1 MYNYVLQRAPGHSFF
16 FTIRLAD
23 RHSDLL
29 IRRIDDLRRAV
40 RDTKA
45 LHPFRIDAIT
55 VLPEVIH
62 TIWTLPEGDDNHA
75 IRVAKIE
82 GRFSRMQEMPNH
94 RSFRQIQNGEKGIW
108 QRSYWHHQ
116 IDGRGDFARHRD
128 LIYLSPVHAGLCA
141 GPSDWLHTSLHR
153 DQKHGLP
160 QHKPTSNVMQPVR
173 GVPTADHMHS
183 ATALQS

>member
-23 RHSDLL
+23 RRSDLL

-40 RDTKA
+40 RDTKT

-75 IRVAKIE
+75 MRVAKIK
-82 GRFSRMQEMPNH
+82 GRFSRMQEMP
-94 RSFRQIQNGEKGIW
+94 RDRTFTQIQKGEKGIW

-116 IDGRGDFARHRD
+116 IDGQTDFERHRD

-141 GPSDWLHTSLHR
+141 RPQEWLHTSLHR
-153 DQKHGLP
+153 DQRQDLP
-160 QHKPTSNVMQPVR
+160 ESVPAASVPPRPMPHPPGKSHPVE
-173 GVPTADHMHS
+173 
-183 ATALQS
+183 ALQS